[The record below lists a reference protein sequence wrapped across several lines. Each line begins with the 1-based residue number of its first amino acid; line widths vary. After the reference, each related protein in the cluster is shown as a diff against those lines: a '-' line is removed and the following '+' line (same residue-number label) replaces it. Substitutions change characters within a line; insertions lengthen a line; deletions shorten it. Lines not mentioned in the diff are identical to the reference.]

1 MRQRWNDWPSPAFLL
16 VKDERYSPRRRR
28 QAPGTSGMTNGAH
41 MPQGTSSRDSEID
54 AVKASAH
61 LPGLDIDIIHK
72 QSPHGD
78 WEQVSINLRATPS
91 FEAFGR
97 WVEAA
102 DPFALWM
109 QAARLMWAPWLI
121 AAQTMMLPHGSQRTP
136 SGHTHPP
143 QVALGVWPGN
153 LD

>member
-1 MRQRWNDWPSPAFLL
+1 
-16 VKDERYSPRRRR
+16 
-28 QAPGTSGMTNGAH
+28 MTNGAH

-97 WVEAA
+97 WAEAA

-109 QAARLMWAPWLI
+109 QAARLMWTPWLI
-121 AAQTMMLPHGSQRTP
+121 AAQTMMLPQGQQQTP
-136 SGHTHPP
+136 SGHNHPP